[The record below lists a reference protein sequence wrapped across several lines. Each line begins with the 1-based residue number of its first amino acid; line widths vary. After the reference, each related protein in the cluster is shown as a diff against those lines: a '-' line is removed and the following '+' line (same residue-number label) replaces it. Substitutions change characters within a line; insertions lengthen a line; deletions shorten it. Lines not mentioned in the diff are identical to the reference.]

1 MNQACTVYNAGNVL
15 LKANLAQ
22 GLKSFEENNKM
33 NKKRGVVTAWLF
45 TKYDG
50 RVFYINGIMAQ
61 LNAEQFPMTGIYLEK
76 HSDIPNPLED
86 AGCRVIYLAPARAT
100 KMFNPRV
107 LWKLV
112 KFLRD
117 NEVKILHCHR
127 HKATFYG
134 VLAACIAKVPVVF
147 SHVHGLRRTRTVLRR
162 IKNRLI
168 HGRVNKVITVS
179 DSVHDDVMASNPH
192 LSAEKVITI
201 RNSIDIGKFAD
212 VTITKQEARKIL
224 GLPQN
229 AFVFGTVGRLVPTKG
244 QSYLIDAFAKAYQIN
259 PTAHL
264 VFIGD
269 GRLENELKEQAL
281 HLGCLDAITFSGHRT
296 DVPEVIRAFDGF
308 LLPSLAEGLPA
319 SLLEA
324 MAAYIP
330 CIASAV
336 GGIPEVIDSEK
347 LGYLVP
353 PKDSDALAQAMTEF
367 SHKTDEERLSMG
379 RAAHDH
385 VEHFYSQHVFVE
397 KLEELYKKELLMVES
412 E

>member
-1 MNQACTVYNAGNVL
+1 MI
-15 LKANLAQ
+15 KDR
-22 GLKSFEENNKM
+22 EII
-33 NKKRGVVTAWLF
+33 TAWLF

-61 LNAEQFPMTGIYLEK
+61 LNAEQFPMTGVYLEK
-76 HSDIPNPLED
+76 HSDMPNPLED
-86 AGCRVIYLAPARAT
+86 VGCKVVYLASARAT
-100 KMFNPRV
+100 KRFNPAA

-112 KFLRD
+112 KFLKD
-117 NEVKILHCHR
+117 NQVSILHCHR

-134 VLAACIAKVPVVF
+134 VLAASLAKTPVIF

-162 IKNRLI
+162 LKNRLI
-168 HGRVNKVITVS
+168 HGMVSKVITVS
-179 DSVHDDVMASNPH
+179 DSVRDDVLASNPH
-192 LSAEKVITI
+192 LSPEKVITI
-201 RNSIDIGKFAD
+201 RNSIDVTKFAD
-212 VTITKQEARKIL
+212 VKATKEDARNIL

-244 QSYLIDAFAKAYQIN
+244 QSYLIEAFAKVYQIN

-336 GGIPEVIDSEK
+336 GGIPEVIDCEK

-353 PKDSDALAQAMTEF
+353 PKDSEALAQAMIEF
-367 SHKTDEERLSMG
+367 SQKTDQERLLMG

-385 VEHFYSQHVFVE
+385 VERFYSQSVFVE
-397 KLEELYKKELLMVES
+397 KLEELYRNELLMVK
-412 E
+412 